1 MRLQDYL
8 LKWLDRCLPHGNDH
22 NNRNVAET
30 QVRSRALMGLLLGC
44 LLVTVI
50 TLFVFALLSLDAS
63 KSFTEAFVLLG
74 AVLLMLSLQILMFYK
89 LGNVGASAIIF
100 SMFFF
105 GGTLGAMILTG
116 GWASPVRELFF
127 CTPIISFLIGGR
139 HEGVYMAFIVLM
151 SGLILLVAQHMQ
163 FQPINLTANEDIE
176 LIAGIVWVI
185 SLVILVICLTVYET
199 LLKVHGSKNSR

>member
-1 MRLQDYL
+1 MQLQDYL
-8 LKWLDRCLPHGNDH
+8 LKWLDRCLPNFHDASG
-22 NNRNVAET
+22 RAATET
-30 QVRSRALMGLLLGC
+30 QVRSRALMGLLMGC

-50 TLFVFALLSLDAS
+50 TLLIFSLLSLDAS

-74 AVLLMLSLQILMFYK
+74 AVLLMLGLQILMFHK

-139 HEGVYMAFIVLM
+139 HEGIYMAFIVLI
-151 SGLILLVAQHMQ
+151 SGLILLLAQHMQ

-199 LLKVHGSKNSR
+199 LLKAQGNKHSR

>member
-1 MRLQDYL
+1 MQLQDYL
-8 LKWLDRCLPHGNDH
+8 LKWLDRCLPNFHDTSG
-22 NNRNVAET
+22 RTAAET
-30 QVRSRALMGLLLGC
+30 QVRSRALMGLLMGC

-50 TLFVFALLSLDAS
+50 TLLVFSLLSLDAS

-74 AVLLMLSLQILMFYK
+74 AVLLMLGLQVLMFHK

-139 HEGVYMAFIVLM
+139 HEGIYMAFIVLV
-151 SGLILLVAQHMQ
+151 SGLILLLAQHMQ

-199 LLKVHGSKNSR
+199 LLKAQGNNHSR